1 MDVPAAITCVECGGV
16 AHRVSFEPHE
26 GWEPGNVVA
35 FACEDC
41 DHRLDVVID
50 DTGGDDDQPA
60 DDDLVL

>member
-26 GWEPGNVVA
+26 GWEPGEVVT

-41 DHRLDVVID
+41 DHRLDVVLD
-50 DTGGDDDQPA
+50 DTDD
-60 DDDLVL
+60 